1 MSGHTYYHNPVGLYV
16 ALTFALPI
24 MMHPVNE
31 IVEAKVK
38 ASTWFRK
45 LCECNAWCREGQRP
59 RSSTSSRAAFLL
71 HLFRVA
77 SMLALAVIA
86 SFIPGFGALV
96 SLVGSTFCALLS
108 FVLSAIFHLALAA
121 PSFPQRIL
129 DRCIFLFGV
138 AFACYGT
145 YTAVSA
151 TP

>member
-1 MSGHTYYHNPVGLYV
+1 MLVINTIVIQPLVGLCV

-38 ASTWFRK
+38 AG
-45 LCECNAWCREGQRP
+45 EGKHMVQEARP
-59 RSSTSSRAAFLL
+59 CSSASSRAAFLL
-71 HLFRVA
+71 HLFRAA
-77 SMLALAVIA
+77 SVLALAVIA
-86 SFIPGFGALV
+86 SFVPGFGALV

-108 FVLSAIFHLALAA
+108 FVLPAIFHLASAA

-129 DRCIFLFGV
+129 DRCISLFGV

-145 YTAVSA
+145 YTAVLA